1 MIHLLKINLLVRWLL
16 PIVCLF
22 LFYSCS
28 VSHRIHQFAQ
38 KELFTDSVLANGHA
52 GISIFDAD
60 ANRTLY
66 DYQGDKYFVPAS
78 NTKIISLYTGLKY
91 LGDSLPGLAYQD
103 GKDTMYVMATGD
115 PSFLHP
121 DFNQQPV
128 FNFLKQQSK
137 PIAMT
142 GNNWQSQAWGSGW
155 MWDDYNSAYM
165 AERSPFPIYG
175 NVIRW
180 IQIRDSSSIS
190 AMARNESFIYSE
202 PDINWKVNF
211 NGDTGTTK
219 FTAERAFT
227 ENKFFITQ
235 GKEPYMTIDVP
246 FITNGFNSA
255 LDLIKDSLGK
265 TIELTTTNIQPGRL
279 IHSQPVDALFR
290 LMMHRS
296 DNFFAEQTL
305 LMAANTKLGVMSD
318 TKMTDYMLNNDLKDF
333 PQHPIWEDGSGLSRY
348 NLFTPRDFVWIL
360 QKMKNEFGIERLKNI
375 LPTGGT
381 GTLKNYYKKDST
393 NIFAK
398 TGSLSGV
405 VCISGYLYGKK
416 GKLMIFSVLVNNDTR
431 IAWTIRRKIE
441 TFLEKVRDLN

>member
-1 MIHLLKINLLVRWLL
+1 MIPSLNIHKLVRWLL
-16 PIVCLF
+16 ASVCLF
-22 LFYSCS
+22 LLYSCS
-28 VSHRIHQFAQ
+28 VSHRIHKFAQ
-38 KELFTDSVLANGHA
+38 KELFNDSVLANGHA
-52 GISIFDAD
+52 GIFIVD
-60 ANRTLY
+60 ANTNHPIY

-91 LGDSLPGLAYQD
+91 LGDSLPGLAYLD

-121 DFNQQPV
+121 DFAKQPV
-128 FNFLKQQSK
+128 FDFLKQQSK

-142 GNNWQSQAWGSGW
+142 NNNWQSQAWGSGW

-211 NGDTGTTK
+211 SEDTGATK
-219 FTAERAFT
+219 FAAERDFS

-235 GKEPYMTIDVP
+235 GKEPYVSIEVP
-246 FITNGFNSA
+246 FITNGFSSA
-255 LDLIKDSLGK
+255 LDLLKDSLGK
-265 TIELTTTNIQPGRL
+265 TIELTTTAIQPRHM
-279 IHSQPVDALFR
+279 IHSQPVDSLFR
-290 LMMHRS
+290 PMMHRS

-305 LMAANTKLGVMSD
+305 LMSAYAKLGVMSD
-318 TKMTDYMLNNDLKDF
+318 SKMIDYMLSNDLKDF
-333 PQHPIWEDGSGLSRY
+333 PQRPRWDDGSGLSRY
-348 NLFTPRDFVWIL
+348 NLFSPRDFVWIL
-360 QKMKNEFGIERLKNI
+360 QKLKNEFGIERLKKI
-375 LPTGGT
+375 FPTGGT
-381 GTLKNYYKKDST
+381 GTLKNYYKKDSAS
-393 NIFAK
+393 IFAK

-405 VCISGYLYGKK
+405 VCISGYMYGKT

-431 IAWTIRRKIE
+431 VAWTIRRKVE